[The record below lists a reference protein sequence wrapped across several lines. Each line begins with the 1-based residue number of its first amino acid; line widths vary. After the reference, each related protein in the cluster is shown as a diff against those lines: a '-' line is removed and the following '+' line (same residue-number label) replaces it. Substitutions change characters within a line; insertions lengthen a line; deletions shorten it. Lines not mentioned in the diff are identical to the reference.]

1 MFSRYMGPLRHG
13 VLGSLAAMVLALA
26 GCATQ
31 APAGRAPQATV
42 YAVTADHAL
51 IRFAA
56 GQPGA
61 VLSRQPLQS
70 LPPGEQV
77 RGIDFRVARGVL
89 YALTSSGRL
98 YTVNTDTAQLTPV
111 AAAAPSPWPV
121 QGEITGFDFNPT
133 VDRIRVISAT
143 GQNLRLHPDTGAV
156 VDAQPDQPGLQLDGA
171 LQYVAG
177 DPQAAR
183 RPDMAGVAYT
193 YNHRDEKLTTNY
205 VVDRGLGLLVM
216 QGSAEGVQPVV
227 SPNTGQLRTVG
238 PLGLGPLTDVAFD
251 IADVDNTAL
260 LAARAAGDGPTRLY
274 RLDLARGQAQL
285 LGVVGRG
292 ERLLGLAIA
301 P

>member
-1 MFSRYMGPLRHG
+1 MFSKCMGSLRQG
-13 VLGSLAAMVLALA
+13 VLGSLAALLLTLG
-26 GCATQ
+26 GCASQ
-31 APAGRAPQATV
+31 VPEGRAPQATV

-51 IRFAA
+51 IRFSAA
-56 GQPGA
+56 QPG
-61 VLSRQPLQS
+61 VVQSRQPLQG
-70 LPPGEQV
+70 LPAGEQV

-205 VVDRGLGLLVM
+205 VIDRGLGLLVM

-238 PLGLGPLTDVAFD
+238 PLGLGPLSDVAFD

-260 LAARAAGDGPTRLY
+260 LAARAPGGGPTRLY
-274 RLDLARGQAQL
+274 RLDLARGQAQW
-285 LGVVGRG
+285 LGVVGQG

>member
-1 MFSRYMGPLRHG
+1 MFSKCVGPLRHG

-31 APAGRAPQATV
+31 APAGHAPQATV

-61 VLSRQPLQS
+61 VLSRQPLQG

-171 LQYVAG
+171 LRYAAG
-177 DPQAAR
+177 DAQAAR

-205 VVDRGLGLLVM
+205 VIDRGLGLLVM
-216 QGSAEGVQPVV
+216 QGSAEGAQPVV

-238 PLGLGPLTDVAFD
+238 SLGLGPLSDVAFD

-260 LAARAAGDGPTRLY
+260 LAARAPGGGPTRLY

-285 LGVVGRG
+285 LGVVGQG